1 MVESSTSRTMTFGVG
16 GLAIVFLVAVLT
28 WTVVHQ
34 FERQRDV
41 DYAWM
46 PGTGAVVAVTWPLAI
61 GLIVG
66 GFRVMRRA
74 SAGRLPG
81 GGSQCRLRGDH
92 LLGDRAA
99 AGCDSCISLRDQ
111 ARTPVTA
118 ARLTTSPRAMVRR
131 QPP

>member
-1 MVESSTSRTMTFGVG
+1 MVESSISRTMAFGVG

-46 PGTGAVVAVTWPLAI
+46 PAYWLVVAVAWPLAI

-74 SAGRLPG
+74 PSL
-81 GGSQCRLRGDH
+81 GSSWWR
-92 LLGDRAA
+92 
-99 AGCDSCISLRDQ
+99 
-111 ARTPVTA
+111 
-118 ARLTTSPRAMVRR
+118 
-131 QPP
+131 